1 MVRARV
7 KAAWE
12 YNFSPVAFQRPSR
25 NWYSMSLMVVRLVGV
40 YSADE
45 FSEDALFFDKI
56 FDLQELRLTSTN
68 RKVSDFSVDFIDA
81 AKGFGEVD
89 GEPYTEG

>member
-1 MVRARV
+1 M
-7 KAAWE
+7 
-12 YNFSPVAFQRPSR
+12 AFQRPSR

-45 FSEDALFFDKI
+45 FSEDAALAVKV
-56 FDLQELRLTSTN
+56 FDLHEGRFVSTN

-81 AKGFGEVD
+81 TEGFGEVD
-89 GEPYTEG
+89 GEPDT